1 MICDP
6 VDGATSTNDQGN
18 RVAAAEHPSV
28 LRSSG
33 HPVRNGA
40 ATGAHA
46 ASRVRE
52 WCHSGCVDE
61 VTRAAYESML
71 ERDWDRLRPM
81 LHPYLHWS
89 AADGTRLR
97 GRTKIIERL
106 QRAAPPVKPAAVEL
120 RDGQIYRWLEPLE
133 ASEG

>member
-1 MICDP
+1 VICDP
-6 VDGATSTNDQGN
+6 VDVATCTNDQGN
-18 RVAAAEHPSV
+18 PVAAAEHPSV

-33 HPVRNGA
+33 RPARNGA

-52 WCHSGCVDE
+52 WCHSGRVDE
-61 VTRAAYESML
+61 VTLAAYESML
-71 ERDWDRLRPM
+71 ERDWDRLRLM

-97 GRTKIIERL
+97 GRTKVIERL

-120 RDGQIYRWLEPLE
+120 RDGQIYRWQEPPE
-133 ASEG
+133 ASAR